1 MRRFESCR
9 GHPRRP
15 LVLRSPAVAI
25 LTTSPPQAF
34 NSAARIPQLP
44 ALDGL
49 RAVAVVAVLLWHAEV
64 GVVRGGFF
72 GVESFFV
79 VSGYLITAL
88 LWTERRATG
97 RTSLLGF
104 WTRRAR
110 RLLPALYLLLLVV
123 MVALVVGWRDL
134 VARARG
140 DAAAAAV
147 YVSNWYQLLSN
158 QSYFA
163 ESGRPSPFKHLWS
176 LAVEEQFY
184 LVWPLLL
191 LGLILLWRGHRVRIA
206 FSVAAMA
213 VASGLATAIT
223 FVLRHDPGASIPYD
237 PSRLYYGLDT
247 RAGGLLL
254 GCALALVWR
263 PWERSEA
270 DGEDEVPASTGL
282 ALPGWCGVTLG
293 LTGLVILLLCFWRLS
308 DDLPLVYLGG
318 LQLVAVATALVIVGT
333 TGKASLLTRVLGARP
348 LVVVGRR
355 SYSLYLWHWPVYVV
369 TRPGLDLPW
378 TSGPTLVLRLVLST
392 ALAELSYRF
401 VEVPVRQGALTR
413 AVRRVRANMR
423 LATPE
428 RRRQVRRSWSA
439 LAAGVLC
446 LLLVLGIAVVRAEPP
461 QPLESLLSTGGPMG
475 SPGEEAGQAIDP
487 MVPVAAGP
495 ADASRAADTGT
506 TPSTNPAPPGADPTA
521 TVAGSS
527 GPASGPA
534 ASAGRARAYAIGDS
548 VMLGAQPVLAEAIP
562 GIVVNAK
569 LGRYMG
575 EAGALVSFL
584 TSKEPSPESIV
595 VHLGSNGPA
604 DRSEVLDI
612 IKAAGGRRVVFV
624 TVKVPRRWEGTSNSA
639 ITQGVAGQP
648 NVRVVDWK
656 RASGSCQGGG
666 IFYDDGIHLKSAG
679 AACYAQLIKAAL
691 A

>member
-1 MRRFESCR
+1 M
-9 GHPRRP
+9 
-15 LVLRSPAVAI
+15 AT
-25 LTTSPPQAF
+25 LTTSPPHA
-34 NSAARIPQLP
+34 STGALRIPQLP

-64 GVVRGGFF
+64 GVVRGGFL

-79 VSGYLITAL
+79 ISGYLITAL

-110 RLLPALYLLLLVV
+110 RLLPAVYLLLLVV
-123 MVALVVGWRDL
+123 MAALVVGWRDL

-184 LVWPLLL
+184 VAWPLLL
-191 LGLILLWRGHRVRIA
+191 LGLVLLWRGDRVRIA
-206 FSVAAMA
+206 VTVAALAAASGSAMAIAFSV
-213 VASGLATAIT
+213 
-223 FVLRHDPGASIPYD
+223 RHDPGAPVPYD

-270 DGEDEVPASTGL
+270 DGKDEVRAPTGR
-282 ALPGWCGVTLG
+282 AWPSWYGGGLG

-308 DDLPLVYLGG
+308 DHQPFVYLGG
-318 LQLVAVATALVIVGT
+318 LQLVAVATALAIVGT

-348 LVVVGRR
+348 LVALGRR

-369 TRPGLDLPW
+369 TRPGLDVPW
-378 TSGPTLVLRLVLST
+378 TSGPTLVLRLALSC

-401 VEVPVRQGALTR
+401 VEVPVRQGALSR
-413 AVRRVRANMR
+413 SVRRVRANLR
-423 LATPE
+423 LASPQ
-428 RRRQVRRSWSA
+428 RRRQVRRSWSGLGAGA
-439 LAAGVLC
+439 LCILI
-446 LLLVLGIAVVRAEPP
+446 VLGVAMVRAEPP
-461 QPLESLLSTGGPMG
+461 RPLESLLSTGGPPAP
-475 SPGEEAGQAIDP
+475 PGEEAGRAIDP
-487 MVPVAAGP
+487 LVPVAAGP
-495 ADASRAADTGT
+495 ADASGPADTAT

-521 TVAGSS
+521 NAAGSS
-527 GPASGPA
+527 GATGGPA
-534 ASAGRARAYAIGDS
+534 TSVVPTRAYAIGDS
-548 VMLGAQPVLAEAIP
+548 VMLGAQPILTETIP

-604 DRSEVLDI
+604 DRSEVVDI

-624 TVKVPRRWEGTSNSA
+624 TVKVPRRWEGASNSA

-656 RASGSCQGGG
+656 RASGGCAGGA
-666 IFYDDGIHLKSAG
+666 IFYDDGIHLKPAG
-679 AACYAQLIKAAL
+679 ASCYAQLIRAAL